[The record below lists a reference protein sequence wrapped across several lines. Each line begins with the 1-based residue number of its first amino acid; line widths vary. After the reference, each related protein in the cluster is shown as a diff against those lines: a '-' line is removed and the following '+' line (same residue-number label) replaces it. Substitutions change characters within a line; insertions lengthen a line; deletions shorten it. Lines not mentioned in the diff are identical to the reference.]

1 MGLSGLC
8 FFTIKFVIVVIYA
21 VLPQELTEL
30 CNVNQ
35 QLEEANYPRC
45 GIANVYFV
53 YACAHQYMSCD
64 SSY

>member
-1 MGLSGLC
+1 MKPRAS
-8 FFTIKFVIVVIYA
+8 K
-21 VLPQELTEL
+21 LPSQETDYEPQRTKDLKIFIFISPI
-30 CNVNQ
+30 

-53 YACAHQYMSCD
+53 YAFALQYMPCD